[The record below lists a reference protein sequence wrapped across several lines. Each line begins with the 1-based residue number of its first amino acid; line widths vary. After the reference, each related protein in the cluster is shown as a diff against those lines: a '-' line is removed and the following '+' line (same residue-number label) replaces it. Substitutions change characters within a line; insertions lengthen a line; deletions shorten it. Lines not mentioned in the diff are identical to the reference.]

1 MQHGKQLR
9 PTAATDEGGDRN
21 GKLLWRNF
29 SEGELGNTTYHQVS
43 IQILDVKVAFIFW
56 TLPVDLGPQ
65 QKPYGYLMI
74 RCYFFQTVK
83 MLFIKT
89 VGSN

>member
-56 TLPVDLGPQ
+56 TLPVYHAGHNENIMDPD
-65 QKPYGYLMI
+65 
-74 RCYFFQTVK
+74 K
-83 MLFIKT
+83 MLLFQD
-89 VGSN
+89 G